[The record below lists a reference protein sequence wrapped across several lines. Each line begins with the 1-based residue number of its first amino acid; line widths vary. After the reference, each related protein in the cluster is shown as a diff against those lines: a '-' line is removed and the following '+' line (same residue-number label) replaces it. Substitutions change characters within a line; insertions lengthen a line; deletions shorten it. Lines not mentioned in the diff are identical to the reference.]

1 MTKMKPVKEVINRVI
16 VSDPRTGEGHLD
28 MNKILVNPGDL
39 SGHMCFVDN
48 RELTIGKGNIVT
60 IPEELM
66 EEIGYLREDG
76 RYAVPLYINFRHV
89 DGKLAVG
96 GGLIR
101 GPGLGPYLERIQ
113 DGKPLSRAAIIE
125 DPESLEVLQPA
136 DIPEWTQSGDDA

>member
-1 MTKMKPVKEVINRVI
+1 MTDNIINRVI
-16 VSDPRTGEGHLD
+16 VSDLRTGEGVLEL
-28 MNKILVNPGDL
+28 NKILANPVDL
-39 SGHMCFVDN
+39 AGHTFYTDDN
-48 RELTIGKGNIVT
+48 ELTIGKGNIVT

-96 GGLIR
+96 GGLIK
-101 GPGLGPYLERIQ
+101 GPKLGNHLEHIQ
-113 DGKPLSRAAIIE
+113 DGKSLPREAIIE
-125 DPESLEVLQPA
+125 DYENLEVLHPA